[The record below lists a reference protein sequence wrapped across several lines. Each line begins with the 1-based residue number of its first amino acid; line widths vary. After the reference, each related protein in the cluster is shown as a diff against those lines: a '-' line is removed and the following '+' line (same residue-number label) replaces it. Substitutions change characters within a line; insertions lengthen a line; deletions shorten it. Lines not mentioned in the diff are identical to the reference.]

1 MATQRRSG
9 AINIGA
15 GSLNLGVSSGGG
27 STTPTISVDDKI
39 VTASKGEVYNP
50 TPGTES
56 SEPQIETTIERP
68 IRSEEEKSEQ
78 VNKLDSLLAESEQ
91 LITNEK
97 NSQTFLNQEYS
108 TAITNGDYDQA
119 TKLSLLIGQSQ
130 QRIDNANLAH
140 AKAIKA
146 VAEAED
152 EGWWDDAL
160 ETTKDVVKYLA
171 GGALVYEGLS
181 EIFDWDDDDYQQIDP
196 STALEESTKAITN
209 ANVADQLIDAS
220 YRDQPRLTDLENLG
234 NYRNQFG
241 SLAGDFFN
249 DPQMGEALQS
259 AYAQAKLIDP
269 NLSADQFLVEY
280 ADQNPTDAIAQRI
293 RYATSKTGQLER
305 SSNSLFDI
313 DRNITMRGM
322 DTARKFYQSTQEGGY
337 GFSPDQF
344 RTSEQKQI
352 VNSAMGLGRDPNR
365 DMLKKRISSR
375 VQSNGRM
382 SDDEV
387 RDISSRAMTS
397 VDPSLQN
404 QAYIRNGGLGRSV
417 LNTGQAMRQRMVQDE
432 GALLGIM
439 ADERAGLTTANNIV
453 NQNTLDPVRALGL
466 EGSNISTAT
475 NLYNTNPTTGL
486 NYDPTSQFFSSII
499 GNNQNTANANSASAS
514 TSSSLNKTL
523 EGLEGIS
530 G

>member
-1 MATQRRSG
+1 M
-9 AINIGA
+9 
-15 GSLNLGVSSGGG
+15 GVSSTSG
-27 STTPTISVDDKI
+27 STTPNISVDDKI
-39 VTASKGEVYNP
+39 VTASKGQTYNP
-50 TPGTES
+50 TPGATAPPEVT
-56 SEPQIETTIERP
+56 TTIERP
-68 IRSEEEKSEQ
+68 VRSEEEKSEQ
-78 VNKLDSLLAESEQ
+78 QLKLDSLLAESNQ
-91 LITNEK
+91 IVLNEK
-97 NSQTFLNQEYS
+97 ATSKTLNDQYTSAVNAGDFQKAQT
-108 TAITNGDYDQA
+108 I
-119 TKLSLLIGQSQ
+119 SLLIGQSN
-130 QRIDNANLAH
+130 QRISNAELA
-140 AKAIKA
+140 KDKA
-146 VAEAED
+146 VRAIEKADE

-160 ETTKDVVKYLA
+160 ATTKDVVKYLA

-181 EIFDWDDDDYQQIDP
+181 EIFGWDDDDYQQTDP
-196 STALEESTKAITN
+196 SKALEDSTKAITN
-209 ANVADQLIDAS
+209 PEVADQIIDAS

-249 DPQMGEALQS
+249 DPQMGSSLQS
-259 AYAQAKLIDP
+259 AYAEAKLIDP
-269 NLSADQFLVEY
+269 NLTADQFLVEY

-293 RYATSKTGQLER
+293 RYSMSKMGQLDR
-305 SSNSLFDI
+305 SSNSLFDM

-322 DTARKFYQSTQEGGY
+322 DTARNFYRPTQEGGY
-337 GFSPDQF
+337 GFTPDQF
-344 RTSEQKQI
+344 RTSEQRQI
-352 VNSAMGLGRDPNR
+352 VDSAMGLGRDPNR

-375 VQSNGRM
+375 VQSGGRM

-387 RDISSRAMTS
+387 RDISSRALTS

-417 LNTGQAMRQRMVQDE
+417 LNTGQAMRKRMVQDE

-439 ADERAGLTTANNIV
+439 ADERAGITTANNIV

-466 EGSNISTAT
+466 EGSNMSTAT

-486 NYDPTSQFFSSII
+486 NYDPTSQYFSSIV
-499 GNNQNTANANSASAS
+499 GNNQNIANANSASAS

-523 EGLEGIS
+523 QGLEGIS